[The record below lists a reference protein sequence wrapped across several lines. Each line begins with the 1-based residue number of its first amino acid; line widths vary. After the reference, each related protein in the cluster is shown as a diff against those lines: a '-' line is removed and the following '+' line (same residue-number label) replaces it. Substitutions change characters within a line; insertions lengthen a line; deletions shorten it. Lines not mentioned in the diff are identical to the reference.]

1 MGGSGAVTC
10 PEKVIYSKASTVSPD
25 PHGRASDH
33 GIYNPD
39 LQGWS
44 RTPRVQ
50 AGPLE
55 WDLDPPP
62 PRMGSGPPTMG
73 SQASRTEHARAW
85 NKTQAGV
92 RCRHVSRPG
101 PVRIYSYSPLRR
113 GPVAATWHTARGLS
127 QRAEHSMTPLGY
139 ARLRIHYT

>member
-1 MGGSGAVTC
+1 MGERRTTGYTIRTS
-10 PEKVIYSKASTVSPD
+10 KVGLGPHVCKPD
-25 PHGRASDH
+25 PWN
-33 GIYNPD
+33 GI
-39 LQGWS
+39 W
-44 RTPRVQ
+44 T
-50 AGPLE
+50 
-55 WDLDPPP
+55 PPP